1 MKTAIVRARVPEDLK
16 KEFSK
21 AVAAHGLNQ
30 SHAIRQL
37 ISQYVKHEK
46 ELGRRHRET
55 LEALEDIE
63 SGRVFEGSAVLA
75 WLDSWGKEDE
85 IEPPQ

>member
-1 MKTAIVRARVPEDLK
+1 MKTAVVRARVPEKLK

-37 ISQYVKHEK
+37 MNQYVENEK
-46 ELGRRHRET
+46 ELSRRHRET

-63 SGRVFEGSAVLA
+63 SGRVFDGKTVLA
-75 WLDSWGKEDE
+75 WLDSWGKENE